1 MAANETAQRAADAYI
16 ELAQFLERLAK
27 AYKERARHYRSGALE
42 VWYSNLPPE
51 AGDHMRHPAQRALDA
66 MSEYD
71 VKATY
76 ERIRGDLAA
85 ATAGKAVR

>member
-1 MAANETAQRAADAYI
+1 MKAPINETAQIAADAYI

-27 AYKERARHYRSGALE
+27 AYKDRAKHYRSGALQ
-42 VWYSNLPPE
+42 VGYSDLPAE
-51 AGDHMRHPAQRALDA
+51 AGDHMRHPAQRAIDG

-76 ERIRGDLAA
+76 ERIRADL
-85 ATAGKAVR
+85 TERTRV